1 MEQTVIKWKSCVLP
15 EQTDAK
21 ILHTFGYDFVPVIIV
36 GRYTYHSPLS
46 ISITKRIKRKKTGC
60 QFIDENNN
68 ILQTPVDNQWHW
80 QSEMVEIIA
89 WGPLPAE
96 DDPRWILCANQLP
109 EDMIDNLE
117 HETGRGYQGIS
128 VLALCETSCQ
138 LEVCPAMKK
147 YHI

>member
-1 MEQTVIKWKSCVLP
+1 MQKSC
-15 EQTDAK
+15 
-21 ILHTFGYDFVPVIIV
+21 IH
-36 GRYTYHSPLS
+36 
-46 ISITKRIKRKKTGC
+46 C
-60 QFIDENNN
+60 
-68 ILQTPVDNQWHW
+68 
-80 QSEMVEIIA
+80 
-89 WGPLPAE
+89 
-96 DDPRWILCANQLP
+96 WILCANQLP